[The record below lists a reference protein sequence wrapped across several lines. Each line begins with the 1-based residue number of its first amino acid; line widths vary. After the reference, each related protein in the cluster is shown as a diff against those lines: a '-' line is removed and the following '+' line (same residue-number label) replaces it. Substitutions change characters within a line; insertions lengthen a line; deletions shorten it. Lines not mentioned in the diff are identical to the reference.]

1 MTGKPIDKSLAE
13 GVAGIVLND
22 NHSSEVTP
30 TANPHDDGD
39 SCNANDSDN
48 ADGANITNS
57 SPVGGAAKKKKKK
70 KKSNKAKAS
79 VVDATDDSAA
89 SAQPVKKTIA
99 TTKRAKQTEPPSI
112 PVSTMFSNHV
122 YPEGEIQEYKNDAEK
137 REQERLHADIYN
149 DVRHAA
155 EVHRQVRSYAQ
166 KKIQPGMSMIEICEM
181 IENGTRTLIQEK
193 GLDAGIA
200 FPTGCS
206 LNHVAAH
213 YTPNGGDGTILK
225 YDDVMKIDF
234 GTHIGGR
241 IIDCAFT
248 MAFNPK
254 FNPLMEAIKDSTN
267 TGIRESGIDVRLC
280 DVGAAVQEVMES
292 YEVEIDVKPIRNLN
306 GHSIGSY
313 QIHAGKTVPI
323 VDNGDQTMMEEG
335 EFYAIETFGSTGR
348 GLVHEDMECSHY
360 MKDFDAPHIPLR
372 LPRSKQLLSTINKN
386 FGTLAFCRRYLDR
399 IGETKYLMALKNL
412 VDVGI
417 VNPYP
422 PLCDAK
428 GSYTAHHLNTNN
440 NVRLFGW
447 IATENIPAVLHPLVA
462 VYASAAN
469 TLVADPRDTIFVSYI
484 LFYLFTIV
492 PSALWL
498 LFGRFTWIHAVLHA
512 VFLGIFTAPFIL
524 MLHCLCHRRIGHQ
537 TNAPWLDHVVHVLLA
552 PFFGETWNTFYY
564 HHVKHHHVEDN
575 GPDDLSSTIWYDRDN
590 PVHFLVYFLR
600 FYLFIG
606 IELPLYFIRK
616 GRYSQAFN
624 CFVGE
629 YGTLAFYAM
638 FYFVLCPSNPAG
650 VIFAWYVP
658 LNLARFGMMSGNWA
672 QHAFIEHSDPTN
684 DYKSA
689 ITCLAS
695 FYNKNCFN
703 DGYHTSH
710 HLNPLRRWD
719 DHPKNFVSSSEKYK
733 KETTVVFEGLDF
745 HAVWVALMLKDYS
758 TLADHFVQLADSS
771 DKMYMSKEQL
781 MAYLK
786 RRTRRLPQDVVARHY
801 YSKTAAK

>member
-30 TANPHDDGD
+30 TANTHDDGD

-225 YDDVMKIDF
+225 YDDVMKLILA
-234 GTHIGGR
+234 R
-241 IIDCAFT
+241 I
-248 MAFNPK
+248 
-254 FNPLMEAIKDSTN
+254 L
-267 TGIRESGIDVRLC
+267 RESGIDVRLC

-292 YEVEIDVKPIRNLN
+292 YEVEIDGKTYQVKPIRNLN

-323 VDNGDQTMMEEG
+323 VDNGDQTMMEVCIWKES
-335 EFYAIETFGSTGR
+335 FMRLRLFGSTGR

-360 MKDFDAPHIPLR
+360 MKDFDATHIPLR

-386 FGTLAFCRRYLDR
+386 FGTLAFCRR
-399 IGETKYLMALKNL
+399 
-412 VDVGI
+412 
-417 VNPYP
+417 
-422 PLCDAK
+422 
-428 GSYTAHHLNTNN
+428 HLNTNN

-537 TNAPWLDHVVHVLLA
+537 THAPWLDHVVHVLLA